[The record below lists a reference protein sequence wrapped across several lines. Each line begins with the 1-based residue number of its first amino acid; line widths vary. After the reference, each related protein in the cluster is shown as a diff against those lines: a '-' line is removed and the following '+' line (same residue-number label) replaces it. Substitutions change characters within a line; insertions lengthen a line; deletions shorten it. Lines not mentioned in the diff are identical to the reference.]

1 MHEETILWQETASMR
16 DFYVNPV
23 HWLLTLV
30 TFGLY
35 WLVVFITRY
44 YTRYRLTNQRVILES
59 GLLGKRIDEI
69 ELFRVKDTRL
79 HQSFLQRL
87 VGLGDI
93 EIISTDVSG
102 SYRISMLPGAR
113 DKREQIR
120 TLAMRAREQVGVRTI
135 INE

>member
-1 MHEETILWQETASMR
+1 MTEETDLWRETASMR
-16 DFYVNPV
+16 DFLVNPV

-30 TFGLY
+30 TLGLY

-44 YTRYRLTNQRVILES
+44 YTRYRLTSQRIIMES

-79 HQSFLQRL
+79 HQSLVQRI

-102 SYRISMLPGAR
+102 SYRITMLPGAR
-113 DKREQIR
+113 EKREQIR

>member
-1 MHEETILWQETASMR
+1 MAEETDLWQETASMR

-30 TFGLY
+30 TLGMY

-44 YTRYRLTNQRVILES
+44 YTRYRLTSQRIIMES

-79 HQSFLQRL
+79 HQSLVQRI

-93 EIISTDVSG
+93 EITSTDVSG
-102 SYRISMLPGAR
+102 SYRITMLPGAR

-120 TLAMRAREQVGVRTI
+120 TLSMRAREQAGVRTI